1 MSIPDK
7 LAAANK
13 INEFLQAV
21 VTHGG
26 LRLKY
31 RIVVD
36 PPLPENRDWEKPEI
50 LVDFAGPDSAL
61 LLDRGGELLR
71 ALELLAL
78 EMLRLPSGEHE
89 KISFDCQNQR
99 SLRIQELRT
108 AADRR
113 RRESPQDRRALRVQP
128 RCRRASAASC
138 ISPCATKPICAP
150 KAKAKE
156 CAAAWWCIPRTT
168 SRRERRA
175 RERCLNPTSAGL
187 RQKSGSQSN
196 LPKQVYSTITD

>member
-13 INEFLQAV
+13 INAFLEAV

-108 AADRR
+108 AATVAAEKVRKTGTPYQF
-113 RRESPQDRRALRVQP
+113 SPM
-128 RCRRASAASC
+128 SS
-138 ISPCATKPICAP
+138 
-150 KAKAKE
+150 
-156 CAAAWWCIPRTT
+156 
-168 SRRERRA
+168 RERRIVHLA
-175 RERCLNPTSAGL
+175 LREEKDLRTESDGEGGRRSVVVYPGNYKTTAPAKRER
-187 RQKSGSQSN
+187 R
-196 LPKQVYSTITD
+196 TIS

>member
-1 MSIPDK
+1 MPIPDK
-7 LAAANK
+7 PAAAKK

-50 LVDFAGPDSAL
+50 LVDFTGPDAPL

-71 ALELLAL
+71 ALELLGL

-89 KISFDCQNQR
+89 KVCFDCQNHR
-99 SLRIQELRT
+99 SLRIQELR
-108 AADRR
+108 
-113 RRESPQDRRALRVQP
+113 
-128 RCRRASAASC
+128 
-138 ISPCATKPICAP
+138 
-150 KAKAKE
+150 
-156 CAAAWWCIPRTT
+156 AAAGVAAEKVRRTGT
-168 SRRERRA
+168 PYRFNPMSSRERRIVHLA
-175 RERCLNPTSAGL
+175 LRDEADLHTESEGDGMRRCLVVYPKDQRPSGRSAP
-187 RQKSGSQSN
+187 RS
-196 LPKQVYSTITD
+196 

>member
-7 LAAANK
+7 VAAANK
-13 INEFLQAV
+13 INGFLQAV

-50 LVDFAGPDSAL
+50 LVVFSGPDSPL

-78 EMLRLPSGEHE
+78 ELLRLPSGEHE
-89 KISFDCQNQR
+89 KVCFDCQNRR
-99 SLRIQELRT
+99 SMRIQELRT
-108 AADRR
+108 AAN
-113 RRESPQDRRALRVQP
+113 V
-128 RCRRASAASC
+128 AAEKVRKTGTPYHFNPMS
-138 ISPCATKPICAP
+138 S
-150 KAKAKE
+150 
-156 CAAAWWCIPRTT
+156 
-168 SRRERRA
+168 RERRIVHLA
-175 RERCLNPTSAGL
+175 LREESDL
-187 RQKSGSQSN
+187 RTESEGEGAHRRLVVYPKDYKGAPGRPQPRT
-196 LPKQVYSTITD
+196 LP

>member
-7 LAAANK
+7 VAAANK
-13 INEFLQAV
+13 INAFLQAV

-36 PPLPENRDWEKPEI
+36 PPLPENRDWEKPDI
-50 LVDFAGPDSAL
+50 LVDFAGPDSAM

-89 KISFDCQNQR
+89 KISFDCQGHR
-99 SLRIQELRT
+99 APAHPGT
-108 AADRR
+108 AHGRERR
-113 RRESPQDRRALRVQP
+113 RRKSPQDRSALSVQP
-128 RCRRASAASC
+128 DVVARA
-138 ISPCATKPICAP
+138 PH
-150 KAKAKE
+150 
-156 CAAAWWCIPRTT
+156 RT
-168 SRRERRA
+168 SRLA
-175 RERCLNPTSAGL
+175 R
-187 RQKSGSQSN
+187 
-196 LPKQVYSTITD
+196 

>member
-7 LAAANK
+7 VAAAKK

-50 LVDFAGPDSAL
+50 LVDFSGPDSTL
-61 LLDRGGELLR
+61 LLDRGGVLVR

-78 EMLRLPSGEHE
+78 GLLRPPSGGHE
-89 KISFDCQNQR
+89 KGSFGCPTQPAQ
-99 SLRIQELRT
+99 RIQ
-108 AADRR
+108 RR
-113 RRESPQDRRALRVQP
+113 
-128 RCRRASAASC
+128 
-138 ISPCATKPICAP
+138 
-150 KAKAKE
+150 
-156 CAAAWWCIPRTT
+156 
-168 SRRERRA
+168 
-175 RERCLNPTSAGL
+175 G
-187 RQKSGSQSN
+187 
-196 LPKQVYSTITD
+196 